1 MIASN
6 NPSNGKPY
14 NVVMEVGPKQAIHW
28 LENNSRNRAVKQSH
42 VDRLARDIIEN
53 RWRLSHQGIAFDTR
67 GLLLDGQHRLWAIV
81 EANRPVLL
89 RVFFNEPAENKQ
101 VMDVGERR
109 SNLDIMTMTQQV
121 GDVSA
126 KHLSTLRSMLAGR
139 SVSSTRRSVGEE
151 GKLFLKHGEAIRFA
165 MRHLGASSIK
175 GVSTAIT
182 RAVVARAFYSAPHNV
197 LVHFCNILKS
207 GIASND
213 EDYAAV
219 MLWQFLVRESNA
231 GRADGVRR
239 LRYGKT
245 EWALAAFLDGKTPK
259 RLYGAN
265 AELFPLPEEMINL
278 EMV

>member
-6 NPSNGKPY
+6 NPTNGKPY

-126 KHLSTLRSMLAGR
+126 KHLWRWP
-139 SVSSTRRSVGEE
+139 V
-151 GKLFLKHGEAIRFA
+151 K
-165 MRHLGASSIK
+165 
-175 GVSTAIT
+175 
-182 RAVVARAFYSAPHNV
+182 
-197 LVHFCNILKS
+197 C
-207 GIASND
+207 
-213 EDYAAV
+213 
-219 MLWQFLVRESNA
+219 
-231 GRADGVRR
+231 
-239 LRYGKT
+239 
-245 EWALAAFLDGKTPK
+245 
-259 RLYGAN
+259 
-265 AELFPLPEEMINL
+265 
-278 EMV
+278 